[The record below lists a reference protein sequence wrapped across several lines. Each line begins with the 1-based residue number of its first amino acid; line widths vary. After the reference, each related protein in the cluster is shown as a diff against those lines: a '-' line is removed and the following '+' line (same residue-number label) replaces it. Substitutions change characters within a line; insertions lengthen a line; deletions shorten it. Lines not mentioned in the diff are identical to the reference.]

1 MESRSEYRPDHRP
14 ETQGVPSTAQT
25 RAHLSK
31 SFYATK
37 PTGGTTF
44 FRTFLPYQIWRFI
57 WINLKMIR
65 IIGKSHK

>member
-1 MESRSEYRPDHRP
+1 MENRSEHHSESRSES
-14 ETQGVPSTAQT
+14 QGVRSTAQT
-25 RAHLSK
+25 RAHLQK

-44 FRTFLPYQIWRFI
+44 FRTFLPYQVWRFL

-65 IIGKSHK
+65 IIGKSHR